1 MSNTIINNY
10 NNNVRTVSSYTPSQ
24 VYLRLVQERR
34 GRTGRTTQLK
44 FTLLTSIISNLPIIK
59 QHKRYLWQ
67 L

>member
-34 GRTGRTTQLK
+34 GRTVRTTQLK
-44 FTLLTSIISNLPIIK
+44 FTLLTSIISNLSIIK
-59 QHKRYLWQ
+59 QHKRYL
-67 L
+67 

>member
-34 GRTGRTTQLK
+34 GRTVRTTQLK
-44 FTLLTSIISNLPIIK
+44 FTLLTSIISNLHIIK
-59 QHKRYLWQ
+59 QHKRYL
-67 L
+67 

>member
-34 GRTGRTTQLK
+34 GRTNRNAQLK

>member
-34 GRTGRTTQLK
+34 GRTVRTTQLK
-44 FTLLTSIISNLPIIK
+44 FILLTSIISNLPIIK

>member
-34 GRTGRTTQLK
+34 GHTVRTTQLK

-59 QHKRYLWQ
+59 QHKRYL
-67 L
+67 

>member
-34 GRTGRTTQLK
+34 GRINRNAQLK
-44 FTLLTSIISNLPIIK
+44 FTLLTSIISNLSIIK
-59 QHKRYLWQ
+59 QHKRYL
-67 L
+67 

>member
-34 GRTGRTTQLK
+34 GRTNRNAQLK
-44 FTLLTSIISNLPIIK
+44 FILLTSIISNLPIIK

>member
-34 GRTGRTTQLK
+34 GRTNRNAQLK
-44 FTLLTSIISNLPIIK
+44 FILLTSIISNLPIIK
-59 QHKRYLWQ
+59 QHKRYL
-67 L
+67 

>member
-34 GRTGRTTQLK
+34 GRTVLTTQIK

-59 QHKRYLWQ
+59 QHKRYL
-67 L
+67 

>member
-34 GRTGRTTQLK
+34 GRTNRTSQLK